1 MHTAAASSKF
11 KIPDIYNFHEK
22 TKILHLH
29 LMDGFEEIFI
39 DNNTIDEEYVNLAR
53 KIFEDS
59 FEKEIIPEV
68 NSQEW
73 LDRCSFPIGMDDEG
87 KLWGLDD

>member
-1 MHTAAASSKF
+1 
-11 KIPDIYNFHEK
+11 
-22 TKILHLH
+22 
-29 LMDGFEEIFI
+29 MDGFEEIFI